1 MVTRRTILRGE
12 VWLAS
17 LDPTVGSEIRKTR
30 PCLIVSPDSMNRFL
44 ATVTAVPLTS
54 GSSPA
59 HFRVPVEFKR
69 TSGLLLCD
77 QLRTL
82 DRSRLVKRLR
92 LVDDAVLERA
102 LAVLRELFER

>member
-1 MVTRRTILRGE
+1 MSDIVLRCDNVVRTYPMGE
-12 VWLAS
+12 
-17 LDPTVGSEIRKTR
+17 
-30 PCLIVSPDSMNRFL
+30 

-82 DRSRLVKRLR
+82 DRSRLVKRLG